1 MTMDI
6 TTKTLAIVTIVKVL
20 VDMTKMANPE
30 LKPWVP
36 PFTSTVFGIITAVL
50 LDLSAG
56 VSINSQTLATSVL
69 AGILA
74 AGAAVGVTEL
84 QKRA

>member
-1 MTMDI
+1 MDI

-20 VDMTKMANPE
+20 VDMAKMAVPE
-30 LKPWVP
+30 MPKWLPPVVAVP
-36 PFTSTVFGIITAVL
+36 FGIITAVL
-50 LDLSAG
+50 LDLAG
-56 VSINSQTLATSVL
+56 GIPLTPATIATSIL